1 MPRAVFGDYGLALTL
16 GQVGVLL
23 THSGLINHTIRYWQR
38 EQDHAGAYL
47 RFLLRQTLRL
57 TLPLSAAL
65 LPVSVF
71 LALARGDSSW
81 LAVFPLLVL
90 ANLAF
95 AVFQVAS
102 MALNAGERHW
112 SLLALSVVTNAGRA
126 VLPVALALLLGA
138 TLLSLNLGLALH
150 GAAFTL
156 VALPLFGPRLAPA
169 PRDPEKEARWR
180 QELRDFGRPF
190 VLIGAGG
197 WLLQSADRWI
207 VAFRFGAEQAGLFNL
222 ATNLAAVVPALAVGA
237 LMQLVFPGVL
247 RGADAARSPGDWR
260 ALARRCDLFTAL
272 VLAGGLGGLLAL
284 HAAGP
289 WLLGWL
295 IAPRYADSLPLLLP
309 AGCASMAAQA
319 NQFQYLLLAGRENS
333 RAMVK
338 VMLVVASARTL
349 GCLLAAAWSLPAF
362 LAWVVAST
370 PLVAVLGRVL
380 VRRAALPGGER
391 LARP

>member
-38 EQDHAGAYL
+38 EQDRADAYL
-47 RFLLRQTLRL
+47 RFLLRRTLRL
-57 TLPLSAAL
+57 SLPLCAVL
-65 LPVSVF
+65 LPVSAF

-90 ANLAF
+90 ANLAV
-95 AVFQVAS
+95 AAFQVAS

-112 SLLALSVVTNAGRA
+112 SLLALSALTNGARA
-126 VLPVALALLLGA
+126 VLPVACALVGGA
-138 TLLSLNLGLALH
+138 TLLVLSAGLALH
-150 GAAFTL
+150 GAVFAL
-156 VALPLFGPRLAPA
+156 AALPLFAPLLRPA
-169 PRDPEKEARWR
+169 PVEPAREEGWR
-180 QELRDFGRPF
+180 RELRDFGRPF
-190 VLIGAGG
+190 VLIGVGG

-207 VAFRFGAEQAGLFNL
+207 VALRFGAEQAGLFNL
-222 ATNLAAVVPALAVGA
+222 ATSLAAVVPALAVGG
-237 LMQLVFPGVL
+237 LMQVVFPGFL

-272 VLAGGLGGLLAL
+272 VLAAGLGGLLAL

-338 VMLVVASARTL
+338 VMLAVASARTL

-362 LAWVVAST
+362 LAWVVVST
-370 PLVAVLGRVL
+370 PLVAVAGRVL
-380 VRRAALPGGER
+380 ARRAALPAGP
-391 LARP
+391 ARP